1 MREPSAELE
10 NLERRFARRDI
21 PQRLLYPWWFRLLRT
36 VGFSPPPPVLF
47 TAGQHLL
54 WVGGLSLLV
63 VTTGTALVMWLDDIP
78 PTAFVFPV
86 LVALLNPLVTW
97 LRYRRIRGQLQDAQD
112 ERDPMR

>member
-1 MREPSAELE
+1 
-10 NLERRFARRDI
+10 
-21 PQRLLYPWWFRLLRT
+21 
-36 VGFSPPPPVLF
+36 
-47 TAGQHLL
+47 
-54 WVGGLSLLV
+54 